1 LVGVQSINEEGV
13 DVDDLGIMHWGE
25 NIKESSNG
33 CQLKESVVNMVG
45 KRKSLHLF
53 VVEAYFFPCFGPSRI
68 HIVTIIKIYCVFMIL
83 WVTVTQ

>member
-33 CQLKESVVNMVG
+33 CQLKESVVNMVAAHVRSIWA
-45 KRKSLHLF
+45 KLL
-53 VVEAYFFPCFGPSRI
+53 CI
-68 HIVTIIKIYCVFMIL
+68 HDFSML
-83 WVTVTQ
+83 ASGHE